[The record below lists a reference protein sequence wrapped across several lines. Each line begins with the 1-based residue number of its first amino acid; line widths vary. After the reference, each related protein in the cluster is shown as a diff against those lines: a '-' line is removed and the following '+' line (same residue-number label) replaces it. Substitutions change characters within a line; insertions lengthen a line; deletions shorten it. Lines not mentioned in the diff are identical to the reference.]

1 MLRAIIIGA
10 IALLALAAVQSS
22 AQMSGQGF
30 EKKNFNH
37 NPWTKGHFSEVVT
50 VTGPGTLIY
59 MAGVGDHDDNTGAIV
74 HQGDFLAQCRDS
86 YGTIKKLLALHNAT
100 MSDIVKLTV
109 YVTDIRYQAD
119 YGKCRAEAFAE
130 APIPT
135 HTFIVISQLAT
146 AGMIVEVDAT
156 AIVAR

>member
-1 MLRAIIIGA
+1 MLKAIIA
-10 IALLALAAVQSS
+10 AAVALVAFAAVQSS

-30 EKKNFNH
+30 AKKNFNH

-86 YGTIKKLLALHNAT
+86 YATIKKLLALHNAT

-109 YVTDIRYQAD
+109 YVTDIRYQAE
-119 YGKCRAEAFAE
+119 YGKCRGEAFE
-130 APIPT
+130 GGPLPT